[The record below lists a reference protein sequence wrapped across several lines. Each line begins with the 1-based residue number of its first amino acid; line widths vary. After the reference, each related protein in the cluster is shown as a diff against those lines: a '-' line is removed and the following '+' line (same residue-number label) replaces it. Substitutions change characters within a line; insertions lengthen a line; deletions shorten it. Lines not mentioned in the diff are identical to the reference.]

1 MHTKYTCTHHTHWGR
16 EKKTEWGKR
25 QRDTI
30 GHLMCKWPTVRA
42 PRNGLAF
49 YFIWFCD
56 FWFWLCL
63 LLLATYVCLHVL
75 YVCVCVC
82 ILPTLCLRVDWA
94 KESEANRAR
103 RLLVIKCSVLLLNQK
118 PNARILFRTATKL
131 TPLLLLLLLLPP
143 LRRCCHCCHC
153 RRRQLSVC
161 VCVSATHAH
170 TAAARRMCCRFFR
183 FLLPTPRFPLTNTCT
198 HIYMHAYIAYTFCP
212 VLTHGVPLL

>member
-16 EKKTEWGKR
+16 ERKTEWGKR

-63 LLLATYVCLHVL
+63 LLLATYVCLHV
-75 YVCVCVC
+75 CVCFVYC
-82 ILPTLCLRVDWA
+82 
-94 KESEANRAR
+94 
-103 RLLVIKCSVLLLNQK
+103 
-118 PNARILFRTATKL
+118 
-131 TPLLLLLLLLPP
+131 
-143 LRRCCHCCHC
+143 
-153 RRRQLSVC
+153 QLSVSVSIERKKAKRTAHAGCWWSNAQCCCLIKSRMREYYFALPQSWRRCFCFCCCCLRYGAAAIAATVDVVSCLC